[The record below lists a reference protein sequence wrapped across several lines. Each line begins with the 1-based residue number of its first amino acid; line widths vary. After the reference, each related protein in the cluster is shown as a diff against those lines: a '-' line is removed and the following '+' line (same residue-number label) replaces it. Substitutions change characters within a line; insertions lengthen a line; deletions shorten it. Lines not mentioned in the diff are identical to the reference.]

1 MLALVAAMSAADN
14 KRVRKA
20 EKATSAESKM
30 QRKKRKQKKARK
42 EDAAVEREGPTYEA
56 GAFGPDG
63 NLLDIPLRDATNAA
77 KKPRKCRKCGNALKG
92 EKRHCTVH

>member
-1 MLALVAAMSAADN
+1 MSAADN
-14 KRVRKA
+14 ERVRKA
-20 EKATSAESKM
+20 QKATSEESKM

-42 EDAAVEREGPTYEA
+42 EDAAVEQEGPTYEA

-77 KKPRKCRKCGNALKG
+77 KKPHKCRKCGNALKG
-92 EKRHCTVH
+92 EKRHCTVHN